1 MKDTI
6 QQIIDSLQNNISE
19 LRCVRT
25 FEDSD
30 RHYIVQAMRDIQ
42 QAVDFLQRIGTPL
55 QPDEAFLVFGDWVN
69 PEGTPYSEKEK
80 EQSVGGRQ
88 DDLPW

>member
-6 QQIIDSLQNNISE
+6 QQIIDSLQKNISE

-55 QPDEAFLVFGDWVN
+55 QPDEAFLVFDDWVN
-69 PEGTPYSEKEK
+69 PERTLYLEKAK
-80 EQSVGGRQ
+80 EQNVGGRQ